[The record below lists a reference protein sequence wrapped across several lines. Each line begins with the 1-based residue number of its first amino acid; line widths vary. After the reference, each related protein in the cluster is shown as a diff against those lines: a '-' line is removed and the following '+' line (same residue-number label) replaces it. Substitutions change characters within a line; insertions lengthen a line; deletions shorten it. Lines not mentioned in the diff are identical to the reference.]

1 MQRGRV
7 GPFATHLGVGKG
19 GLGILPHPSC
29 RDHGD
34 IDVHMEAESP
44 LSLNTTKQGGTSGGG
59 RGGTSH
65 VKREKPDC
73 SGLKF
78 SLCTRSQLE
87 SPEGTGKELGVS
99 PFHQGVRK

>member
-7 GPFATHLGVGKG
+7 WPFATYLGVEKG

-44 LSLNTTKQGGTSGGG
+44 LSLSTTKQ
-59 RGGTSH
+59 GGTSH

-73 SGLKF
+73 SGLKL
-78 SLCTRSQLE
+78 SLCARFRLE
-87 SPEGTGKELGVS
+87 SPEGTGKAHGES
-99 PFHQGVRK
+99 PFHQGVKK